1 MCEHMQ
7 LDLSNME
14 IANLNMERTHRA
26 NMLQVTACE
35 KKNEMAMERIDD
47 VKINMYDRLEKVVEE
62 LQVQVAEYEAP

>member
-1 MCEHMQ
+1 MQ

>member
-14 IANLNMERTHRA
+14 IANLNMERTHKA

-47 VKINMYDRLEKVVEE
+47 VKINMYERLEKVVEE
-62 LQVQVAEYEAP
+62 LQVQVSEYEAP